1 MLTILGIVPY
11 AVVGV
16 VLATVGVGIDKWQL
30 WAVLVCM
37 LVSDGISWIKAST
50 RN

>member
-1 MLTILGIVPY
+1 MLTILGIIPY

-16 VLATVGVGIDKWQL
+16 VLATLGAGIDKWQL

-37 LVSDGISWIKAST
+37 LVSDGISWFKGSQK
-50 RN
+50 